1 MCSSAKDSLRHT
13 PTSKCLYF
21 KRKMWNLKRACQTLL
36 VSLQLLLMS
45 RYSWKYCLSIE
56 KMLEFAISGMGTI
69 VAFTTRNIYS
79 YFPLFC
85 DQKECLVVRTPLSL
99 YRKHFA
105 TIMVLYNSE
114 FGAWKVS
121 HCLHNKSLNL
131 KVKTELFLCGKFP
144 IPDCSYKQ
152 WHKNKQ
158 TNRNTI
164 KDFYY
169 KSHEK

>member
-1 MCSSAKDSLRHT
+1 
-13 PTSKCLYF
+13 
-21 KRKMWNLKRACQTLL
+21 
-36 VSLQLLLMS
+36 
-45 RYSWKYCLSIE
+45 
-56 KMLEFAISGMGTI
+56 MLEFAVSGMGTI
-69 VAFTTRNIYS
+69 VAFTTRNI

-131 KVKTELFLCGKFP
+131 KVKT
-144 IPDCSYKQ
+144 
-152 WHKNKQ
+152 
-158 TNRNTI
+158 
-164 KDFYY
+164 
-169 KSHEK
+169 